1 MPSELGEIIREAR
14 TDKEIGVRELA
25 RRIDRSGSFI
35 VRLEKDDAPPSV
47 AEETLVSIAAELDLD
62 ADRLITL
69 AGKVPS
75 DVQPDDEEEVALF
88 RSVKNL
94 DDEQREKAREFL
106 DDLSEAEGESD
117 GDPDGS

>member
-1 MPSELGEIIREAR
+1 MASELGETVKEAR
-14 TDKEIGVRELA
+14 TDRDIGVRELA
-25 RRIDRSGSFI
+25 RRIDKSGSFL
-35 VRLEKDDAPPSV
+35 VRIENDDPPPSV
-47 AEETLVSIAAELDLD
+47 AEDTLVSIAEELDLD

-94 DDEQREKAREFL
+94 DDEEREEAREFL
-106 DDLSEAEGESD
+106 DKLSEADDDSN
-117 GDPDGS
+117 PS